1 MAGIGRAMPATAAL
15 YAFSMFAALGISP
28 FLTPDAKPLA
38 LHAAIASGLCVTP
51 ALMVVANAAMAVFTV
66 LAVHGVFSGLPGLG
80 DAALGLAGCFI
91 VFLIPH
97 LFGVLGAGD
106 VKLMATAGAGLGSQ
120 AVVTLVL
127 FTSVAGG
134 VQFLVWMAWARFFGS
149 GGLPGYRLCYGPA
162 IALGALAAMAL
173 RLAGQPYLEL
183 AWPGL

>member
-1 MAGIGRAMPATAAL
+1 MQPDTETILSFALTGAACVAAAVVDMRSRRIPNLIVFPTTAAL
-15 YAFSMFAALGISP
+15 
-28 FLTPDAKPLA
+28 
-38 LHAAIASGLCVTP
+38 
-51 ALMVVANAAMAVFTV
+51 
-66 LAVHGVFSGLPGLG
+66 LAVHGIFSGLPGLG

-91 VFLIPH
+91 IFLIPH
-97 LFGVLGAGD
+97 LFRVLGAGD
-106 VKLMATAGAGLGSQ
+106 VKLMAMAGAGLGSQ

-134 VQFLVWMAWARFFGS
+134 VQFLVWMAWARLFGP

-183 AWPGL
+183 VWPGL